1 MGASALIF
9 KGTIMTSNTKP
20 IGVAFEDQDIIGSN
34 FVLAG
39 GELGY
44 TAEASGTVTQLT
56 DKSTGVS
63 LNKSAGQIT
72 TNNAALANAT
82 NVTFTLTNST
92 ISAKDVIILSVS
104 SGATAGAYNCWIS
117 SKATGSCTITLRNI
131 SASPLSEAV
140 VINFAVIHVL

>member
-9 KGTIMTSNTKP
+9 KGTTMTSNTKP

-56 DKSTGVS
+56 SKSTGVT

-72 TNNAALANAT
+72 LNGAELANIT
-82 NVTFTLTNST
+82 NVSFTLTNST
-92 ISAKDVIILSVS
+92 ISAKDVVILSVA

-117 SKATGSCTITLRNI
+117 SKTSGSCVITIRNF
-131 SASPLSEAV
+131 SGGALSEAFV
-140 VINFAVIHVL
+140 LNFAVLHVL

>member
-9 KGTIMTSNTKP
+9 KGTTMTSNTKS

-56 DKSTGVS
+56 DKSTGVT

-72 TNNAALANAT
+72 LNGAALANIT
-82 NVTFTLTNST
+82 NVSFTLTNST
-92 ISAKDVIILSVS
+92 IGAKDVIILSVS

-117 SKATGSCTITLRNI
+117 SKTTGSCVITIRNL
-131 SASPLSEAV
+131 SGGSLSEAF
-140 VINFAVIHVL
+140 VINFAVLHVL

>member
-1 MGASALIF
+1 MS
-9 KGTIMTSNTKP
+9 SSTKP

-39 GELGY
+39 GQLGY

-56 DKSTGVS
+56 DKSTGVT

-72 TNNAALANAT
+72 LNGAALANIT
-82 NVTFTLTNST
+82 NVSFTLTNNT
-92 ISAKDVIILSVS
+92 ISAKDVIVLSVA

-117 SKATGSCTITLRNI
+117 GKTAGSCTITIRNL
-131 SASPLSEAV
+131 SGGSLSEAFV
-140 VINFAVIHVL
+140 LNFAVIHVL

>member
-1 MGASALIF
+1 MGASAPVF

-34 FVLAG
+34 FVMSG

-56 DKSTGVS
+56 DKSTGVT

-72 TNNAALANAT
+72 MNNAALANIT
-82 NVTFTLTNST
+82 NVSFTLTNST

-117 SKATGSCTITLRNI
+117 SKTAGSCVITIRN
-131 SASPLSEAV
+131 LSGGSLAEAF
-140 VINFAVIHVL
+140 VINFAVLHVL

>member
-1 MGASALIF
+1 MGASAPVF
-9 KGTIMTSNTKP
+9 KGIIMTSNTKS

-56 DKSTGVS
+56 DKSTGVT

-72 TNNAALANAT
+72 LNNAALANIT
-82 NVTFTLTNST
+82 NVSFTLTNST
-92 ISAKDVIILSVS
+92 ISAKDVVILSVA

-117 SKATGSCTITLRNI
+117 SKTAGSCVITIRN
-131 SASPLSEAV
+131 LSGGSLGEAF